1 MALEQSKGKKSD
13 PGVGDKIV
21 IELYADGSTNLTRR
35 LWMRI
40 SDRLT
45 LLFPRTAY
53 GILNEGGWR
62 DIDNE
67 APKPPK
73 RPLGLR
79 TGYTPVKSHEE
90 TESGSG
96 ASVKQTPAKGK
107 AKSAEESLRNALS
120 EFVDE
125 EALANYETQRII
137 YHEELKMYVRDK
149 KEYHLEVIKMH
160 AILHDMLSPEAAEKL
175 EKTENYEA
183 EIARPRN
190 GEKLCDCIRKVL
202 VVGIVGPSHEVNR
215 RAAEK
220 RWESVCQEK
229 EPEESLTNYKERFND
244 QYAKFV
250 GAGGTKL
257 EHADLAKRFMWTLDV
272 DRYAE
277 AISSILNDECGGK
290 PMPETV
296 EAMCE
301 RVRKHVSL
309 KPSIKKAKEKS
320 EDSETARMVYAIT
333 KNKSGARKPKKG
345 ESDSDSDADSVRD
358 KSKKDKSRSGSG
370 KIYDGKM
377 HYGACHEC
385 GEEGHYAADCELR
398 KALNKVKA
406 ELKKK
411 KAASGLSGIDPEFS
425 KQVKECVAELARERE
440 QSKYTS
446 KESDSDVPS
455 KIVQFA
461 WANQEDLE
469 TGREYGPCGL

>member
-13 PGVGDKIV
+13 PGVGERIV

-62 DIDNE
+62 DIENE

-79 TGYTPVKSHEE
+79 TGYTPVKSHEDA
-90 TESGSG
+90 ESGGG
-96 ASVKQTPAKGK
+96 ASIKQTPKGRSK
-107 AKSAEESLRNALS
+107 EKTSEESIRSAVS
-120 EFVDE
+120 ELVEE
-125 EALANYETQRII
+125 EALASYETQRII

-149 KEYHLEVIKMH
+149 KEYYLEVIKMH
-160 AILHDMLSPEAAEKL
+160 AILHDMLSPEAAEKI
-175 EKTENYEA
+175 EKTENYET

-220 RWESVCQEK
+220 RWESVCQGK
-229 EPEESLTNYKERFND
+229 EPEESLTSYKERFND
-244 QYAKFV
+244 QYDKFV
-250 GAGGTKL
+250 GAGGTKM
-257 EHADLAKRFMWTLDV
+257 EQADLAKRFMWTLDV

-277 AISSILNDECGGK
+277 AISSILNDESGGK

-301 RVRKHVSL
+301 RVRKHVTL
-309 KPSIKKAKEKS
+309 KPTIKSSKEKS
-320 EDSETARMVYAIT
+320 EESETSRMVYAIS
-333 KNKSGARKPKKG
+333 KSKSSARKPEKA
-345 ESDSDSDADSVRD
+345 ESDSDSDEDSARN
-358 KSKKDKSRSGSG
+358 KRKKDKKKSGSG

-377 HYGACHEC
+377 HHGACHEC

-398 KALNKVKA
+398 KAFNKVKA
-406 ELKKK
+406 DYKKK
-411 KAASGLSGIDPEFS
+411 KTASVISSKDSEFS
-425 KQVKECVAELARERE
+425 KQLKDVIAELARERE
-440 QSKYTS
+440 QKKSEVDSKL
-446 KESDSDVPS
+446 
-455 KIVQFA
+455 VQFT
-461 WANQEDLE
+461 WANEEDLG
-469 TGREYGPCGL
+469 TSDLGPFGL

>member
-1 MALEQSKGKKSD
+1 MALQQPKGKKSD
-13 PGVGDKIV
+13 PGVDDRIT
-21 IELYADGSTNLTRR
+21 IELHADGSTNLTRR

-40 SDRLT
+40 SDKLT

-62 DIDNE
+62 NIEEE

-73 RPLGLR
+73 RPLGLK
-79 TGYTPVKSHEE
+79 TGYTPVKSHEDV
-90 TESGSG
+90 ESGGG
-96 ASVKQTPAKGK
+96 ASTRQTPARSKK
-107 AKSAEESLRNALS
+107 ATEETIRSAVS
-120 EFVDE
+120 EFADE
-125 EALANYETQRII
+125 EALAVYETQRII

-160 AILHDMLSPEAAEKL
+160 AILHAMLSPEAAEKI
-175 EKTENYEA
+175 EKSENYET

-190 GEKLCDCIRKVL
+190 GEKLCDIIRKVL

-244 QYAKFV
+244 QYDKFV

-257 EHADLAKRFMWTLDV
+257 EQTDLAKRFMWTLDV

-277 AISSILNDECGGK
+277 AISSILNDESSGK
-290 PMPETV
+290 TMPETV

-309 KPSIKKAKEKS
+309 KPSTKRSKEKS
-320 EDSETARMVYAIT
+320 EESEVERFVYAVT
-333 KNKSGARKPKKG
+333 KNKSDARKPEKG
-345 ESDSDSDADSVRD
+345 ESDSDADTDSVRN
-358 KSKKDKSRSGSG
+358 KRKKDKWKSESGNSESVSG
-370 KIYDGKM
+370 KTNKNGKT
-377 HYGACHEC
+377 YGACHEC
-385 GEEGHYAADCELR
+385 GEEGHYATDCELR

-406 ELKKK
+406 DFKKK
-411 KAASGLSGIDPEFS
+411 KAASGFSSSELS
-425 KQVKECVAELARERE
+425 KQVKECVEELARERE
-440 QSKYTS
+440 QRKSKDDNLVAFTWGN
-446 KESDSDVPS
+446 EM
-455 KIVQFA
+455 
-461 WANQEDLE
+461 DLASAYS
-469 TGREYGPCGL
+469 GPYGL

>member
-1 MALEQSKGKKSD
+1 MALEQHKGKKSD

-62 DIDNE
+62 DIENE

-79 TGYTPVKSHEE
+79 TGYTPVKSHEDA
-90 TESGSG
+90 ESGGG
-96 ASVKQTPAKGK
+96 ASIKQTPKGRTKEK
-107 AKSAEESLRNALS
+107 ASEESIRSAVSDLV
-120 EFVDE
+120 EE

-160 AILHDMLSPEAAEKL
+160 AILHDMLSPEAAEKI
-175 EKTENYEA
+175 EKTENYESD
-183 EIARPRN
+183 IARPRN

-202 VVGIVGPSHEVNR
+202 VVGIVGPSHEINR

-220 RWESVCQEK
+220 RWESVCQGK

-244 QYAKFV
+244 QYDKFV

-257 EHADLAKRFMWTLDV
+257 EQADLAKRFMWTLDV

-277 AISSILNDECGGK
+277 AISSILNDESGGK

-296 EAMCE
+296 ETMCE

-309 KPSIKKAKEKS
+309 KPIIKSSKEKS
-320 EDSETARMVYAIT
+320 EESETSRTVYAMT
-333 KNKSGARKPKKG
+333 KNKSGARKL
-345 ESDSDSDADSVRD
+345 EIRASDSDSDTDGERKHVR
-358 KSKKDKSRSGSG
+358 KKDKGKSVSG
-370 KIYDGKM
+370 KNNDGKT
-377 HYGACHEC
+377 YGACHEC

-406 ELKKK
+406 EYKKK
-411 KAASGLSGIDPEFS
+411 KAGSGFSSKDSEFT

-440 QSKYTS
+440 QSKSTP
-446 KESDSDVPS
+446 KESS
-455 KIVQFA
+455 KDYKIAAFT
-461 WANQEDLE
+461 WANDLE
-469 TGREYGPCGL
+469 TASMYGPNGL

>member
-62 DIDNE
+62 DIDSE

-90 TESGSG
+90 AESSG
-96 ASVKQTPAKGK
+96 GGGIKQTPAKSK
-107 AKSAEESLRNALS
+107 AKSAEVKSAEDSLRSAVS
-120 EFVDE
+120 EFADE

-160 AILHDMLSPEAAEKL
+160 AILHDMLSPEVAEMI

-190 GEKLCDCIRKVL
+190 GEKLCDCIRRVL

-244 QYAKFV
+244 QYDKAVRGCRWHKV
-250 GAGGTKL
+250 GT
-257 EHADLAKRFMWTLDV
+257 
-272 DRYAE
+272 
-277 AISSILNDECGGK
+277 C
-290 PMPETV
+290 
-296 EAMCE
+296 
-301 RVRKHVSL
+301 
-309 KPSIKKAKEKS
+309 
-320 EDSETARMVYAIT
+320 
-333 KNKSGARKPKKG
+333 
-345 ESDSDSDADSVRD
+345 
-358 KSKKDKSRSGSG
+358 
-370 KIYDGKM
+370 
-377 HYGACHEC
+377 
-385 GEEGHYAADCELR
+385 
-398 KALNKVKA
+398 
-406 ELKKK
+406 
-411 KAASGLSGIDPEFS
+411 
-425 KQVKECVAELARERE
+425 
-440 QSKYTS
+440 
-446 KESDSDVPS
+446 
-455 KIVQFA
+455 
-461 WANQEDLE
+461 
-469 TGREYGPCGL
+469 